1 MSGSY
6 LEVHDSPK
14 RTKKLVQI
22 TMSVLPLDQQ
32 EVSEKHFFVMY
43 RHIKRTKK
51 TSKFIRMVALDQLLI
66 KVNDW
71 CKKSKR

>member
-1 MSGSY
+1 
-6 LEVHDSPK
+6 
-14 RTKKLVQI
+14 
-22 TMSVLPLDQQ
+22 MSVLPLDQQ

-71 CKKSKR
+71 CKKSKYSNMKKKLELLNIKIKPFDLEK